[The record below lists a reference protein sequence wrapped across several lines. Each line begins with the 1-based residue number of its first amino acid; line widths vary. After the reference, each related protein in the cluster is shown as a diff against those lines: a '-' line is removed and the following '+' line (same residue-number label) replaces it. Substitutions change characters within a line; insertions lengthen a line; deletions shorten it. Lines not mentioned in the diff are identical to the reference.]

1 MRNRKLIAFVL
12 IMITAVAFA
21 FAGGSKEEAASSSGR
36 PVLRV
41 AMECGYA
48 PYNWTQP
55 TDANGAVPIAD
66 SPDYA
71 YGYDVMMAKLI
82 AEEIGYDLDAGEK
95 SAVIDQNGYLFLVQ
109 CLSKTE
115 HDYKPFEDV
124 KANIEKILREEHYD
138 QVVEEK
144 AESLQ
149 IDCNYEDIYSFTL
162 ENIN

>member
-1 MRNRKLIAFVL
+1 MHASEIIEL
-12 IMITAVAFA
+12 IMSRDERGIDELLRHFGPLMRYVIAPILSDEADYM
-21 FAGGSKEEAASSSGR
+21 SKTIG
-36 PVLRV
+36 
-41 AMECGYA
+41 
-48 PYNWTQP
+48 
-55 TDANGAVPIAD
+55 
-66 SPDYA
+66 
-71 YGYDVMMAKLI
+71 DVM
-82 AEEIGYDLDAGEK
+82 EIGYDLDAGEK

-124 KANIEKILREEHYD
+124 KVNIEKILREEHYD

-149 IDCNYEDIYSFTL
+149 VDCNYEDIYSFTL